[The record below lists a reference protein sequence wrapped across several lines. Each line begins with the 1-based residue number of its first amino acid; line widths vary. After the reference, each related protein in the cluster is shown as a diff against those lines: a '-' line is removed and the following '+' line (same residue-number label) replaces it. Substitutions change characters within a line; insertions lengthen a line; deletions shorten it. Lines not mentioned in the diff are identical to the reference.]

1 MNKKVLVKNANDIP
15 PRIVG
20 VYLLINRKTN
30 IVEYVGQSTNVYQR
44 LLGNWY
50 YQPEKHLVKILR
62 CSLQGVRW
70 YERKL
75 LQRFKPRLN
84 QFIPKKKHNYL
95 HNPYL

>member
-1 MNKKVLVKNANDIP
+1 MNKKVIVKNANDIP

-20 VYLLINRKTN
+20 VYLLINKKTN
-30 IVEYVGQSTNVYQR
+30 VVEYVGQSTNVYQR

-50 YQPEKHLVKILR
+50 YQPEK
-62 CSLQGVRW
+62 RW